1 MRSKLFLV
9 LQIVVPAIMLPVLV
23 LYACY
28 ELLSD
33 YCTDEVPDTDSV
45 FVYSVDR
52 SFDEL
57 NRTYAKARGIVPD
70 DETAFIDYEQIP
82 ELSTWDGVENLYI
95 YSDTAFEDFSYRI
108 LDHETFNVAIP
119 VDTIKYYGG
128 PSGMFSLFGIS
139 DTSGISDGQEY
150 VTVKCSPDGTK
161 ITQDEPDIYMYYKY
175 DPDTWDGFIKEL
187 NEYLIEDDAVSYI
200 QMLITSDGDSA
211 ELQQRLMRTYP
222 ASNYISAEFA
232 EGWKSEHNRQLGL
245 RILFVAIAIVIV
257 TAGLEVLFGVLR
269 KKSGAKS
276 NPA

>member
-52 SFDEL
+52 AFDEL
-57 NRTYAKARGIVPD
+57 NCTYAKARGIVPD

-108 LDHETFNVAIP
+108 LEHETFNVAVP
-119 VDTIKYYGG
+119 VDTIKHYGG

-139 DTSGISDGQEY
+139 DTSGIPEAQEY
-150 VTVKCSPDGTK
+150 VTVKCSPDGIE

-187 NEYLIEDDAVSYI
+187 NDYLIEDDAVSYI
-200 QMLITSDGDSA
+200 QLLITTNGDPA
-211 ELQQRLMRTYP
+211 DLQQRLMRTYP

-232 EGWKSEHNRQLGL
+232 DGWKSEHNRQLRQ
-245 RILFVAIAIVIV
+245 RILIAAIAIVIV
-257 TAGLEVLFGVLR
+257 TIGLEVLFGVLR

>member
-1 MRSKLFLV
+1 MTGVQTCALPILRSKLFLV

-23 LYACY
+23 LYACF
-28 ELLSD
+28 EFLSD

-52 SFDEL
+52 SFEEL

-108 LDHETFNVAIP
+108 LDHETFNVAVP

-128 PSGMFSLFGIS
+128 SSGMFSLFGIS
-139 DTSGISDGQEY
+139 DTSGIPEGQEY
-150 VTVKCSPDGTK
+150 VTVKYSPDGTK
-161 ITQDEPDIYMYYKY
+161 ITEDEPDIYMYYKY

-187 NEYLIEDDAVSYI
+187 NEIGRAHV
-200 QMLITSDGDSA
+200 
-211 ELQQRLMRTYP
+211 
-222 ASNYISAEFA
+222 
-232 EGWKSEHNRQLGL
+232 
-245 RILFVAIAIVIV
+245 
-257 TAGLEVLFGVLR
+257 
-269 KKSGAKS
+269 
-276 NPA
+276 